1 MQAYRKLSTLLLVA
15 VSAALSACG
24 GGSGGSST
32 GVLKVVTAS
41 ASDTASSSGGQD
53 VLVSGTAVSN
63 QYAMSA
69 MTWQAQPITAGA
81 PALVLTNGNCTTAV
95 KSSQQGTNAG
105 GQTYT
110 TSNWQ
115 CTVDVKA
122 PSLTADAQ
130 YQLLLTATDTNGTI
144 DTHVTALT
152 VKASQSSAA
161 TLTAD
166 AGSTL
171 TITSGNQ
178 GQLQCLGSGGQ
189 LATGSAY
196 TYQWLQVA
204 GANTAVTLSAT
215 NAASPTFNAPA
226 VTATTTVTLQCRI
239 TDDAGT
245 TATASK
251 SIVIN
256 PSQGLTLVVSA
267 GSSSVVAPG
276 QTVTLNGSATAWSGA
291 ASGTVLP
298 QLYYQ
303 WTQTSGPTLSITNA
317 NQQSASVVIP
327 TDITDSTPYSF
338 QLLVADEPFGATA
351 AHSGSA
357 NVNVT
362 ADPEGQLSLS
372 LSVPSQ
378 AVASNVAALMTATVN
393 STASPV
399 YYLWTQIS
407 GPTVALGGALT
418 PQAGFVGPVVTQ
430 PTTFVFRVTAGFK
443 PITGGYAGVAS
454 EDAVVVVTP

>member
-53 VLVSGTAVSN
+53 VLVSGTAVTG

-81 PALVLTNGNCTTAV
+81 PALVLTNGNCATAV

-130 YQLLLTATDTNGTI
+130 YQLLLTATDSNGTI
-144 DTHVTALT
+144 DTHVTTLT

-171 TITSGNQ
+171 TVTSGSQ
-178 GQLQCLGSGGQ
+178 GQLQC
-189 LATGSAY
+189 
-196 TYQWLQVA
+196 
-204 GANTAVTLSAT
+204 
-215 NAASPTFNAPA
+215 F
-226 VTATTTVTLQCRI
+226 
-239 TDDAGT
+239 
-245 TATASK
+245 
-251 SIVIN
+251 
-256 PSQGLTLVVSA
+256 
-267 GSSSVVAPG
+267 SV
-276 QTVTLNGSATAWSGA
+276 
-291 ASGTVLP
+291 
-298 QLYYQ
+298 
-303 WTQTSGPTLSITNA
+303 
-317 NQQSASVVIP
+317 
-327 TDITDSTPYSF
+327 
-338 QLLVADEPFGATA
+338 
-351 AHSGSA
+351 
-357 NVNVT
+357 
-362 ADPEGQLSLS
+362 
-372 LSVPSQ
+372 
-378 AVASNVAALMTATVN
+378 
-393 STASPV
+393 
-399 YYLWTQIS
+399 
-407 GPTVALGGALT
+407 
-418 PQAGFVGPVVTQ
+418 
-430 PTTFVFRVTAGFK
+430 
-443 PITGGYAGVAS
+443 
-454 EDAVVVVTP
+454 